1 MPDYNLIESV
11 LWFFVVR
18 PLGTR
23 GVSNM
28 HENGLLL
35 GLNDHQLNQSFQQ
48 EYTPRV
54 TSMQPANNA
63 YYSQSLLPA
72 TMIPSAGKLTNDD
85 IDIM

>member
-18 PLGTR
+18 PLGIR

-35 GLNDHQLNQSFQQ
+35 GLNDHQLIQSFQQ
-48 EYTPRV
+48 EYT
-54 TSMQPANNA
+54 AC
-63 YYSQSLLPA
+63 
-72 TMIPSAGKLTNDD
+72 K
-85 IDIM
+85 

>member
-1 MPDYNLIESV
+1 MCYD
-11 LWFFVVR
+11 FFVAR
-18 PLGTR
+18 PLGIR

-35 GLNDHQLNQSFQQ
+35 GLNDHPLIQSFQQ

-54 TSMQPANNA
+54 TSMQPANSA
-63 YYSQSLLPA
+63 YHSQSLLPA
-72 TMIPSAGKLTNDD
+72 TMMPSAGKLTNDD